1 MRESVMDREE
11 WKNLLS
17 LDYKNRGR
25 RKPVFYSESKIEL
38 ADCYDQE
45 ELRNT
50 GFDPDKDL
58 GFPGTFPYTR
68 GIYPGMYRADFWIM
82 GQYAGFGNPEA
93 TNERF
98 KYLLSKGQTALALA
112 LDLPTQ
118 LGIES
123 NEEMADGEVGK
134 AGVAINTLRDME
146 EIFQGIPLNKP
157 RQIFTT
163 ANGIGPIMLALF
175 LALGKKQGLD
185 PGQYSIVLQNDIL
198 KEYVARGAYIFPP
211 SPSLKFSIDA
221 VEYCTRHSP
230 RFKPIV
236 ICGSHMRQGGATAV
250 QEVAF
255 TLSNAQAYIDEA
267 VNRGLNID
275 DFAPSMECQLSVPMN
290 LFEEVAKYRAFRRMW
305 ARMLKERY
313 HAQKPESMKCFIRV
327 YTTGYTMTAVQP
339 LNNIVRVTLEALG
352 AILGGAQSLSCN
364 AMDEVVS
371 IPTQEAA
378 HVALMTQHILAQET
392 GIADVADPLG
402 GSYYIESLTNEIEKR
417 SLALMDQ
424 IQKKGGAQ
432 KAIEGG
438 FYQTLSRKSASEYQ
452 QEIEKGERIIVGVN
466 KFREEKEKVKITCFK
481 VEEGVQEKVI
491 EKLNQIKS
499 ERNQG
504 EVERCL
510 RRLDQEVRLGE
521 NSVPALIDC
530 ALAYGTISEMCQVLG
545 NIWGF
550 YHEEAKWM

>member
-1 MRESVMDREE
+1 MDREE

-17 LDYKNRGR
+17 RDYQTRGR
-25 RKPVFYSESKIEL
+25 RKPVYHSESKIEL
-38 ADCYDQE
+38 ADCYDPE
-45 ELRNT
+45 ELMKA
-50 GFDPDKDL
+50 GFDPEKDL
-58 GFPGTFPYTR
+58 GLPGTFPFTR
-68 GIYPGMYRADFWIM
+68 GIHPAMYRADFWIM

-123 NEEMADGEVGK
+123 DEELADGEVGK
-134 AGVAINTLRDME
+134 AGVAINSLKDME
-146 EIFQGIPLNKP
+146 EIFDGIPLSKP

-163 ANGIGPIMLALF
+163 ANAIGPIMLALF
-175 LALGKKQGLD
+175 LALGEKQGID
-185 PGQYSIVLQNDIL
+185 PGQYSVVLQNDIL

-221 VEYCTRHSP
+221 VEYCTCHYP

-255 TLSNAQAYIDEA
+255 TLSNAEAYIDEA
-267 VNRGLNID
+267 VGRGLDID
-275 DFAPSMECQLSVPMN
+275 DFAPFIECQLSVPMN

-313 HAQKPESMKCFIRV
+313 QAKKPESMKCFIRV
-327 YTTGYTMTAVQP
+327 YTTGYTMTAQQP
-339 LNNIVRVTLEALG
+339 LNNIVRVTIEALG

-378 HVALMTQHILAQET
+378 RVALMTQHILANET

-417 SLALMDQ
+417 ALSLMEQ
-424 IQKKGGAQ
+424 IRQKGGAQ
-432 KAIEGG
+432 RAIEEG
-438 FYQTLSRKSASEYQ
+438 FYQMLSRKAAGEYQ
-452 QEIEKGERIIVGVN
+452 QEIEKGERIIVGLN
-466 KFREEKEKVKITCFK
+466 KFREEKEKIKIDCFK
-481 VEEGVQEKVI
+481 VEEGVQGKVI
-491 EKLNQIKS
+491 EKLHNLKAQ
-499 ERNQG
+499 RNPDD
-504 EVERCL
+504 VERCL
-510 RRLDQEVRLGE
+510 GRLEQEVRLGK
-521 NSVPALIDC
+521 NSIPALRDC
-530 ALAYGTISEMCQVLG
+530 ALAYATIGEMCRVLG
-545 NIWGF
+545 KIWGF
-550 YHEEAKWM
+550 YHEGAKWI

>member
-1 MRESVMDREE
+1 MDREE

-17 LDYKNRGR
+17 RDYQNRGR
-25 RKPVFYSESKIEL
+25 RKPVYYSESKIEL
-38 ADCYDQE
+38 ADCYDAE
-45 ELRNT
+45 ELRMT
-50 GFDPDKDL
+50 GFDPEKDL
-58 GFPGTFPYTR
+58 GLPGTFPFTR
-68 GIYPGMYRADFWIM
+68 GIDPAMYRADFWIM

-123 NEEMADGEVGK
+123 DEELADGEVGK
-134 AGVAINTLRDME
+134 AGVAINSLKDME
-146 EIFQGIPLNKP
+146 EIFDGIPLNKP

-175 LALGKKQGLD
+175 LALGEKQGID
-185 PGQYSIVLQNDIL
+185 PGQYSVVLQNDVL

-221 VEYCTRHSP
+221 VEFCTRHYP

-255 TLSNAQAYIDEA
+255 TLSNAEAYIDEA
-267 VNRGLNID
+267 VSRGLDID

-313 HAQKPESMKCFIRV
+313 HAKKPESMKCFIRV
-327 YTTGYTMTAVQP
+327 YTTGYTMTAQQP
-339 LNNIVRVTLEALG
+339 LNNIVRVTIEALG

-378 HVALMTQHILAQET
+378 RVALMTQHILAHET
-392 GIADVADPLG
+392 GVADVADPLG
-402 GSYYIESLTNEIEKR
+402 GSYYIESLTNAIEQR
-417 SLALMDQ
+417 ALSLMEQ
-424 IQKKGGAQ
+424 IRQKGGAQ
-432 KAIEGG
+432 RAIEEG
-438 FYQTLSRKSASEYQ
+438 FYQMLSRKSAGEYQ
-452 QEIEKGERIIVGVN
+452 QEIEKGERIIVGLN
-466 KFREEKEKVKITCFK
+466 KFREEKEKIKIDCFK

-491 EKLNQIKS
+491 EKLHRLKAH
-499 ERNQG
+499 RNPE
-504 EVERCL
+504 EVARCL
-510 RRLDQEVRLGE
+510 GRLGEEVRLGN
-521 NSVPALIDC
+521 NSVPALRDC
-530 ALAYGTISEMCQVLG
+530 ALAYATIGEMCQVLG
-545 NIWGF
+545 KI
-550 YHEEAKWM
+550 

>member
-1 MRESVMDREE
+1 MDREE

-17 LDYKNRGR
+17 MDYKNRGR
-25 RKPVFYSESKIEL
+25 RKPVYHSESKIEL
-38 ADCYDQE
+38 TDCYDAE
-45 ELRNT
+45 ELMKT
-50 GFDPDKDL
+50 GFEPEKDL
-58 GFPGTFPYTR
+58 GHPGTFPFTR
-68 GIYPGMYRADFWIM
+68 GIYPAMYRADFWIM

-98 KYLLSKGQTALALA
+98 KYLLSQGQTGLALA

-123 NEEMADGEVGK
+123 DEELADGEVGK
-134 AGVAINTLRDME
+134 AGVAINSLKDME
-146 EIFQGIPLNKP
+146 EIFDGIPLSKP

-175 LALGKKQGLD
+175 LALGEKQGID
-185 PGQYSIVLQNDIL
+185 PGQYSVVLQNDIL

-221 VEYCTRHSP
+221 VEFCTRHSP
-230 RFKPIV
+230 CFKPIV

-255 TLSNAQAYIDEA
+255 TLSNAEAYIDEA
-267 VNRGLNID
+267 VGRGLDID

-313 HAQKPESMKCFIRV
+313 HAKKPESMKCFIRV
-327 YTTGYTMTAVQP
+327 YTTGYTMTAQQP
-339 LNNIVRVTLEALG
+339 LNNIVRVTIEALG

-378 HVALMTQHILAQET
+378 RVALMTQHILANET
-392 GIADVADPLG
+392 GVADVVDPLG

-417 SLALMDQ
+417 ALSLMEQ
-424 IQKKGGAQ
+424 IRQKGGAQ
-432 KAIEGG
+432 RAIEEG
-438 FYQTLSRKSASEYQ
+438 FYQMLSRKSAGEYQ
-452 QEIEKGERIIVGVN
+452 QEIEKGERIIVGLN
-466 KFREEKEKVKITCFK
+466 KFREEKEKIKIDCFK

-491 EKLNQIKS
+491 EKLHHLKAK
-499 ERNQG
+499 RNPE
-504 EVERCL
+504 EVARCL
-510 RRLDQEVRLGE
+510 GRLEEDVRLGK
-521 NSVPALIDC
+521 NSVPALRDC
-530 ALAYGTISEMCQVLG
+530 ALAYATIGEMCQVLG
-545 NIWGF
+545 KIWGF
-550 YHEEAKWM
+550 YHEGAKWI

>member
-1 MRESVMDREE
+1 MREPMDREE

-17 LDYKNRGR
+17 QDYQKRGR
-25 RKPVFYSESKIEL
+25 RKPVYQSESKIEL
-38 ADCYDQE
+38 PDCYDPE
-45 ELRNT
+45 ELKKT
-50 GFDPDKDL
+50 GFDPDRDL
-58 GFPGTFPYTR
+58 GAPGTFPYTR
-68 GIYPGMYRADFWIM
+68 GIYPAMYRADFWIM

-123 NEEMADGEVGK
+123 DDEMADGEVGK
-134 AGVAINTLRDME
+134 AGVAINSLRDME
-146 EIFQGIPLNKP
+146 EIFNGIPLSQP

-175 LALGKKQGLD
+175 VALGKKQGLD
-185 PGQYSIVLQNDIL
+185 PNQYSIVLQNDVL
-198 KEYVARGAYIFPP
+198 KEYVARGAYLFPP
-211 SPSLKFSIDA
+211 SPSLKFSVDA
-221 VEYCTRHSP
+221 VEFCTRHIP
-230 RFKPIV
+230 RYKPIV

-250 QEVAF
+250 QEIAF

-267 VNRGLNID
+267 VSRGLNID

-305 ARMLKERY
+305 ARMLKDRY
-313 HAQKPESMKCFIRV
+313 GAQKPESMKCFIRV

-339 LNNIVRVTLEALG
+339 LNNIVRVTIEALG

-392 GIADVADPLG
+392 GIPDVTDPLG
-402 GSYYIESLTNEIEKR
+402 GSYYIESLTNELEKR
-417 SLALMDQ
+417 ALALMEQ

-432 KAIEGG
+432 KAIEEG
-438 FYQTLSRKSASEYQ
+438 FYQMLSRKSASEYQ

-466 KFREEKEKVKITCFK
+466 KFREEREKVKIDSFK
-481 VEEGVQEKVI
+481 VEEGVREKVV
-491 EKLNQIKS
+491 EKLHRAKA
-499 ERNQG
+499 ERDPE
-504 EVERCL
+504 EVGKGL
-510 RRLDQEVRLGE
+510 RRLDQEVRQGK

-530 ALAYGTISEMCQVLG
+530 TLAYATIGEMCQVLG
-545 NIWGF
+545 KIWGF
-550 YHEEAKWM
+550 YREEAKWM

>member
-1 MRESVMDREE
+1 MDRDE
-11 WKNLLS
+11 WKKLLA
-17 LDYKNRGR
+17 LDYEKRGR
-25 RKPVFYSESKIEL
+25 RKPVFQSESKIEL
-38 ADCYDQE
+38 ADCYDAE
-45 ELRNT
+45 ELRKT
-50 GFDPDKDL
+50 GFDPERDL

-68 GIYPGMYRADFWIM
+68 GIYPAMYRADFWIM

-98 KYLLSKGQTALALA
+98 KYLLAKGQTALALA

-123 NEEMADGEVGK
+123 DDEMAEGEVGK
-134 AGVAINTLRDME
+134 AGVAVNSLWDME
-146 EIFQGIPLNKP
+146 EIFEGIPLNKP

-175 LALGKKQGLD
+175 VALGKKQGLD
-185 PGQYSIVLQNDIL
+185 PNSYSIVLQNDVL
-198 KEYVARGAYIFPP
+198 KEYVARGAYLFPP
-211 SPSLKFSIDA
+211 SPSLKFSVDA
-221 VEYCTRHSP
+221 VEYCTRHLP
-230 RFKPIV
+230 RYKPIV

-250 QEVAF
+250 QEIAF
-255 TLSNAQAYIDEA
+255 ALSNAQAYIDDA
-267 VNRGLNID
+267 VSRGLNID

-313 HAQKPESMKCFIRV
+313 GARKPESMKCFIRV

-339 LNNIVRVTLEALG
+339 LNNIVRVTIEALA

-364 AMDEVVS
+364 AMDEVLC

-392 GIADVADPLG
+392 GIPDVADPLG
-402 GSYYIESLTNEIEKR
+402 GSYYIESLTNELEKKA
-417 SLALMDQ
+417 LALMEQ

-432 KAIEGG
+432 KAIEEG
-438 FYQTLSRKSASEYQ
+438 FYQMLSRKSAGDYQ

-466 KFREEKEKVKITCFK
+466 KFREEKEKVKISSFK
-481 VEEGVQEKVI
+481 VEEGVREKVI
-491 EKLNQIKS
+491 EKLNRAKAR
-499 ERNQG
+499 RNPE
-504 EVERCL
+504 EVGKAL
-510 RRLDQEVRLGE
+510 RRLDQEVRQGK

-530 ALAYGTISEMCQVLG
+530 ALAYATISEMCQALG
-545 NIWGF
+545 KIWGF
-550 YHEEAKWM
+550 YREEAKWM

>member
-1 MRESVMDREE
+1 MNRDE
-11 WKNLLS
+11 WKNLLE
-17 LDYKNRGR
+17 LDYKTRGR
-25 RKPVFYSESKIEL
+25 RKPAFYSESKIEL
-38 ADCYDQE
+38 ADSYDQE
-45 ELRNT
+45 ELAKA
-50 GFDPDKDL
+50 GFDPAKDL
-58 GFPGTFPYTR
+58 GLPGAFPYTR
-68 GIYPGMYRADFWIM
+68 GIYPAMYRADFWIM

-123 NEEMADGEVGK
+123 DEELADGEVGK
-134 AGVAINTLRDME
+134 AGVAVNSLKDME
-146 EIFQGIPLNKP
+146 EIFGGIPLNQP

-163 ANGIGPIMLALF
+163 ANAIGPIMLALF
-175 LALGKKQGLD
+175 IALGKKQGVD
-185 PGQYSIVLQNDIL
+185 PSQYSIVLQNDIL

-211 SPSLKFSIDA
+211 SPSLKFSVDV
-221 VEYCTRHSP
+221 VEFCTRHHP

-267 VNRGLNID
+267 VGRGLDID

-305 ARMLKERY
+305 ARMLKDRY

-327 YTTGYTMTAVQP
+327 YTTGYTMTAQQP
-339 LNNIVRVTLEALG
+339 LNNIVRVTIEALG

-371 IPTQEAA
+371 IPTQQAA
-378 HVALMTQHILAQET
+378 HVALMTQHILAHET
-392 GIADVADPLG
+392 GIADAVDPLG
-402 GSYYIESLTNEIEKR
+402 GSYYIESLTNEIEKKA
-417 SLALMDQ
+417 LAVMEEICQ
-424 IQKKGGAQ
+424 RGGAQ
-432 KAIEGG
+432 KAIEDG
-438 FYQTLSRKSASEYQ
+438 FYQMLSRKSASEYQ
-452 QEIEKGERIIVGVN
+452 QEIEKRERIIVGLN
-466 KFREEKEKVKITCFK
+466 KFREEKEKIKIDCFK
-481 VEEGVQEKVI
+481 VEEGVQRRVI
-491 EKLNQIKS
+491 EKLHQLKA
-499 ERNQG
+499 ERKGG

-510 RRLDQEVRLGE
+510 RQLDQEVRRGK

-530 ALAYGTISEMCQVLG
+530 ALAYATIGEMCQVLG
-545 NIWGF
+545 KIWGF
-550 YHEEAKWM
+550 YGEGAKWI

>member
-1 MRESVMDREE
+1 MDREE
-11 WKNLLS
+11 WKKLLNQ
-17 LDYKNRGR
+17 DYQKRGR
-25 RKPVFYSESKIEL
+25 RKPVYCSESKIEL
-38 ADCYDQE
+38 ADCYDEE
-45 ELRNT
+45 ELQKT
-50 GFDPDKDL
+50 GFDPDRDL
-58 GFPGTFPYTR
+58 GLPGTFPYTR
-68 GIYPGMYRADFWIM
+68 GIHPAMYRADFWIM

-123 NEEMADGEVGK
+123 QEEMAEGEVGK

-146 EIFQGIPLNKP
+146 EIFNGIPLSQP

-163 ANGIGPIMLALF
+163 ANGIGPIMLGLF
-175 LALGKKQGLD
+175 LALGKKQGLE
-185 PGQYSIVLQNDIL
+185 PSQYSIVLQNDVL
-198 KEYVARGAYIFPP
+198 KEYVARGAYLFPP
-211 SPSLKFSIDA
+211 TPSLKFSVDA
-221 VEYCTRHSP
+221 VEFCTRHAP

-236 ICGSHMRQGGATAV
+236 ICGSHMRQGGATAM
-250 QEVAF
+250 QEIAF

-267 VNRGLNID
+267 VRRGMNID

-290 LFEEVAKYRAFRRMW
+290 LFEEIAKYRAFRRMW

-313 HAQKPESMKCFIRV
+313 GAEKPESMKCFIRV

-339 LNNIVRVTLEALG
+339 LNNVVRVTIEALG

-378 HVALMTQHILAQET
+378 HLALMTQHILAQET
-392 GIADVADPLG
+392 GIPDVTDPLG
-402 GSYYIESLTNEIEKR
+402 GSYFIESLTNELEKGA
-417 SLALMDQ
+417 LALMEQ
-424 IQKKGGAQ
+424 IQSKGGAQ
-432 KAIEGG
+432 KAIEEG
-438 FYQTLSRKSASEYQ
+438 FYQALSRKSASEYQ

-466 KFREEKEKVKITCFK
+466 KFREEKEKIKITCFR
-481 VEEGVQEKVI
+481 VEEGVREKVI
-491 EKLNQIKS
+491 EKLSRVKA
-499 ERNQG
+499 ERNAA
-504 EVERCL
+504 EVEKSL
-510 RRLDQEVRLGE
+510 RRLEEDVRSGK

-530 ALAYGTISEMCQVLG
+530 ALAYATISEMCQVLG
-545 NIWGF
+545 KIWGF